1 MNPALA
7 SPATSSWIEA
17 RKTMEQRMTTATSRK
32 DHAAKIDDLLHI
44 NRTRCHSNCPYGN
57 KKKLTN
63 EAISLDFA
71 RTRA

>member
-1 MNPALA
+1 VNPALA
-7 SPATSSWIEA
+7 SPATSSWIDA

-32 DHAAKIDDLLHI
+32 DHAAKIDDLS
-44 NRTRCHSNCPYGN
+44 HSNCPYGN

-63 EAISLDFA
+63 GAIELDFA